1 MTKTSIL
8 SVDLQNDFLDV
19 RHEGMGRLE
28 KALCLPGARRLIQ
41 FGRAR
46 EHQIVHVMTVHAT
59 ASSLPIHLIRG
70 DQQPYCLEG
79 TEGAQIV
86 EGLYEGGD
94 SMVRKTQ
101 FSGFFDTDLA
111 AQLASC
117 DSVFLCGIAT
127 DCCILT
133 TAFDAASHRKHVYVP
148 YQAVSA
154 ANLDAYIF
162 GLQSIAKSV
171 GAIID
176 LDVLLKDPGRAWEER
191 LRSEKIR
198 SVAGGW
204 YAAQAERL
212 AGFRK
217 QPMPATDLPASP
229 GELIARL
236 EAFLAVGVPT

>member
-1 MTKTSIL
+1 MIKTSIL
-8 SVDLQNDFLDV
+8 SVDLQNEFLDV

-46 EHQIVHVMTVHAT
+46 EYQIIHSITVHAT

-79 TEGAQIV
+79 TEGVQIV

-101 FSGFFDTDLA
+101 FSGFFSTDLA
-111 AQLASC
+111 AQLASF

-133 TAFDAASHRKHVYVP
+133 TAFDAANHRKNVYVP

-154 ANLDAYIF
+154 ANLNAYIF
-162 GLQSIAKSV
+162 GLQAIAKSA

-176 LDVLLKDPGRAWEER
+176 LDALLKEPSRAWEKR
-191 LRSEKIR
+191 LRPDEIPSI
-198 SVAGGW
+198 AGGW
-204 YAAQAERL
+204 YATQTERL
-212 AGFRK
+212 ADFKR
-217 QPMPATDLPASP
+217 QPVPAADLPASL
-229 GELIARL
+229 GGQIARL
-236 EAFLAVGVPT
+236 EAFLAVEVPT